1 VPGVVRRLA
10 GGQNRGVPEVEV
22 TTGAAVPSG
31 PGCSDRGRAL
41 VDALGLTNRGIQL
54 EAAAEGFIRR
64 CRADARVS
72 GGLAREGLRVCEAYR
87 GLADELAGLGLAS
100 PTATA
105 VVAVFEHHMRLVRA
119 ALDLA
124 YRPQT
129 EEIAVQRDRLADLGA
144 SSERLVALRDRLAG
158 EAPAELL
165 DPRKG

>member
-1 VPGVVRRLA
+1 M
-10 GGQNRGVPEVEV
+10 

-64 CRADARVS
+64 CRTDAPVS
-72 GGLAREGLRVCEAYR
+72 GALAREGLRVCDAYR
-87 GLADELAGLGLAS
+87 GLADELTGLGLTS
-100 PTATA
+100 PTAAA
-105 VVAVFEHHMRLVRA
+105 VVAVLEHHLQLVRA
-119 ALDLA
+119 ALDLD
-124 YRPQT
+124 YRAQP
-129 EEIAVQRDRLADLGA
+129 EELAVQRDRLADLGA
-144 SSERLVALRDRLAG
+144 SSERLLALRDRLAG

>member
-1 VPGVVRRLA
+1 M
-10 GGQNRGVPEVEV
+10 
-22 TTGAAVPSG
+22 PSG

-64 CRADARVS
+64 CRADASVS
-72 GGLAREGLRVCEAYR
+72 GALARQGLHVCDAYR

-100 PTATA
+100 AA
-105 VVAVFEHHMRLVRA
+105 AADIVAVFEHHMRLVRA
-119 ALDLA
+119 ALDLT

-129 EEIAVQRDRLADLGA
+129 EEIALQRDRLADLGA
-144 SSERLVALRDRLAG
+144 SSERLVALRDRLAA

-165 DPRKG
+165 DPRQG